1 MDKKLK
7 VKKIKLLG
15 QDYLIKSSES
25 SEMLKVADYVN
36 KKMQEVIDSG
46 VDQNSQQLR
55 IAVFA
60 CLEIAGELFLYR
72 EKNNKIL
79 SMGGRV
85 LNVTCSSKSLD
96 KAKAQSLSNLKKINW
111 TDGFFR
117 KDIGWRATKK

>member
-25 SEMLKVADYVN
+25 SEMLKIADYVD

-46 VDQNSQQLR
+46 IDQNSQQLR

-72 EKNNKIL
+72 DKNKKIL
-79 SMGGRV
+79 NKLGKK
-85 LNVTCSSKSLD
+85 SKFLIELIDQKLEDPS
-96 KAKAQSLSNLKKINW
+96 K
-111 TDGFFR
+111 
-117 KDIGWRATKK
+117 

>member
-25 SEMLKVADYVN
+25 SEMLKIAEYVD

-46 VDQNSQQLR
+46 IDQNSQQLR

-60 CLEIAGELFLYR
+60 CLEIAGELFLH
-72 EKNNKIL
+72 KNQNKKIL
-79 SMGGRV
+79 
-85 LNVTCSSKSLD
+85 NK
-96 KAKAQSLSNLKKINW
+96 LKKRSNFLVELV
-111 TDGFFR
+111 DEKL
-117 KDIGWRATKK
+117 KDTSR

>member
-1 MDKKLK
+1 MNKKLK

-25 SEMLKVADYVN
+25 SEMLKIADYVD

-46 VDQNSQQLR
+46 IDQNSQQLR

-72 EKNNKIL
+72 NKNKKIL
-79 SMGGRV
+79 NK
-85 LNVTCSSKSLD
+85 LEKKSNFLIELID
-96 KAKAQSLSNLKKINW
+96 EKLKD
-111 TDGFFR
+111 TS
-117 KDIGWRATKK
+117 T

>member
-25 SEMLKVADYVN
+25 AEMLKIADYVN

-60 CLEIAGELFLYR
+60 CLEIAGELFLYK
-72 EKNNKIL
+72 EKNKKILNKIEKKSEIL
-79 SMGGRV
+79 IE
-85 LNVTCSSKSLD
+85 LIDNKLKETSS
-96 KAKAQSLSNLKKINW
+96 
-111 TDGFFR
+111 
-117 KDIGWRATKK
+117 

>member
-15 QDYLIKSSES
+15 QDYLIKASES

-46 VDQNSQQLR
+46 IDQNSQQLR

-60 CLEIAGELFLYR
+60 CLEIAGELLLYK

-79 SMGGRV
+79 
-85 LNVTCSSKSLD
+85 NKIEKKSKFLIELIDD
-96 KAKAQSLSNLKKINW
+96 KLKETSN
-111 TDGFFR
+111 
-117 KDIGWRATKK
+117 

>member
-1 MDKKLK
+1 MNKKLK

-25 SEMLKVADYVN
+25 SEMLKIADYVN

-60 CLEIAGELFLYR
+60 CLEIAGELFIYK

-79 SMGGRV
+79 SKIEKK
-85 LNVTCSSKSLD
+85 SKFLIEIIDD
-96 KAKAQSLSNLKKINW
+96 KLKE
-111 TDGFFR
+111 
-117 KDIGWRATKK
+117 ASE